1 MCEQAGLSPKK
12 LWCLSEPF
20 KLPVEMWRI
29 IFTVLLGTCVK
40 GFRMLAIVEK
50 ELHFAARSA
59 FTDATS
65 GEAPDSGLPVFR
77 TRPGQ
82 LLQHVAVNFHWLR
95 QLMDTPPA
103 SWQMPY
109 FFSLSHRELHK
120 VLYPSVQRFALP
132 SMIRPSLKQAALLL
146 TVACSRHCSLLHV
159 DVQGWCAVGAIRLR
173 GRWLVVDDMHCKHLW
188 SLHVFAVKGSARLL
202 LLGRCD
208 RKHMYMAMPCT

>member
-1 MCEQAGLSPKK
+1 MTSFAPSRLLESPLPSPAHTSQPMCEQAGLSPKK

-50 ELHFAARSA
+50 ELHIAARSA

-159 DVQGWCAVGAIRLR
+159 DVQGWCAVGAIRQR
-173 GRWLVVDDMHCKHLW
+173 
-188 SLHVFAVKGSARLL
+188 
-202 LLGRCD
+202 
-208 RKHMYMAMPCT
+208 